1 MKQFVLSFF
10 AIALLAVNSFAGNGK
25 PVNVSA
31 SKVNWKAYKVTGSHE
46 GFVNV
51 KSGTLDF
58 NGETLA
64 GGKFVIDMTSINAT
78 DVSGKTKENL
88 DGHLKSE
95 DFFGVAKFPEAK
107 LEITRVI
114 SRGKAGEYK
123 VVANLTIKNT
133 TKEIKFDAM
142 VANGKATANIKLDRT
157 DFDVRYGS
165 GSFFDNLGDKT
176 IYDEFDLMVSLA
188 Y

>member
-1 MKQFVLSFF
+1 
-10 AIALLAVNSFAGNGK
+10 
-25 PVNVSA
+25 
-31 SKVNWKAYKVTGSHE
+31 
-46 GFVNV
+46 
-51 KSGTLDF
+51 
-58 NGETLA
+58 
-64 GGKFVIDMTSINAT
+64 MTSINST
-78 DVSGKTKENL
+78 DVSGKAKENL

-95 DFFGVAKFPEAK
+95 DFFGIAKFPEAK
-107 LEITRVI
+107 LDITRVV
-114 SRGKAGEYK
+114 SKGKPGEYK
-123 VVANLTIKNT
+123 VVANITIKNT

>member
-1 MKQFVLSFF
+1 MKQFVLSFL
-10 AIALLAVNSFAGNGK
+10 AIAFLAVNAIAGNGK

-46 GFVNV
+46 GYVNV
-51 KSGTLDF
+51 KSGSLEF
-58 NGETLA
+58 NGDAFT

-78 DVSGKTKENL
+78 DVSGKAKENL

-107 LEITRVI
+107 LDITRVI
-114 SRGKAGEYK
+114 SKGKPGEYK

-142 VANGKATANIKLDRT
+142 VANGKATASIKLDRT

-176 IYDEFDLMVSLA
+176 IYDEFDLTVSLA